1 VSFCLFGLYA
11 FVSTDVLS
19 FLRMFFIRSL
29 GVLAFIN
36 AAKQVWAVSGNASE
50 DANTQTVVD
59 ENIHHN

>member
-1 VSFCLFGLYA
+1 
-11 FVSTDVLS
+11 
-19 FLRMFFIRSL
+19 MFFIRSL

-36 AAKQVWAVSGNASE
+36 AAKQVWTVSGNASE